1 MKHIIILSL
10 IIDGLLGISK
20 VSVHDQSIIEDN
32 EYYYVFCSHKRVAR
46 TDDLI
51 NLLQYQ
57 CQEIM
62 RILSYV
68 KQTNSGL
75 IIYLKKENNSDY
87 WNSLEKRRDYSEI
100 RTKMVNLEQKRKLED
115 FNKKFNFPSIGNL
128 GEEKIRTKK
137 LKITSL

>member
-32 EYYYVFCSHKRVAR
+32 EYYYVFGSHKGVAR

-62 RILSYV
+62 RILSYI

-75 IIYLKKENNSDY
+75 IIYLKKENNSD
-87 WNSLEKRRDYSEI
+87 
-100 RTKMVNLEQKRKLED
+100 
-115 FNKKFNFPSIGNL
+115 
-128 GEEKIRTKK
+128 
-137 LKITSL
+137 